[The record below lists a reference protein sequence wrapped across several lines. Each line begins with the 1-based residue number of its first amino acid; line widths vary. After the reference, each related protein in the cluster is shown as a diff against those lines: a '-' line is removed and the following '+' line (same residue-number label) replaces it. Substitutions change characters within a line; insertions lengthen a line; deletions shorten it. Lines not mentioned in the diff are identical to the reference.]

1 MKSNKL
7 KFTPILESHML
18 EQYKKSEEASFSRFG
33 SVLLDFKQELLSLGY
48 SFEVLNQAESL
59 LPTHKAEILPI
70 VIKYYKKATLKNEK
84 QYLLRWFHHK
94 GFDEVVPMLL
104 EEYFSNTQ
112 DIDRWAIGDRL
123 YQIQSSKYI
132 DQYLSII
139 QNKKYGINR
148 QMVVLLVGKL
158 KEVSA
163 IPILIE
169 LLSDSDVR
177 LHALA
182 ALGAF
187 KKAELRPIFEGFVN
201 DKNAALRK
209 QAKAAIKKLPVDS
222 F

>member
-1 MKSNKL
+1 MKSKKL
-7 KFTPILESHML
+7 KLTPSLESHML
-18 EQYKKSEEASFSRFG
+18 EQYKKSEEVAFSRAG
-33 SVLLDFKQELLSLGY
+33 SVLLDFKQELLRLGY

-59 LPTHKAEILPI
+59 LPTHKTDVLPV

-84 QYLLRWFHHK
+84 QYLLKWFHHR

-104 EEYFSNTQ
+104 EEYFSNYQ

-123 YQIQSSKYI
+123 YQIRSPKYI

-139 QNKKYGINR
+139 QNKTYGINR
-148 QMVVLLVGKL
+148 QMIVLLVGKL
-158 KEVSA
+158 KVVSA

-177 LHALA
+177 LHALT
-182 ALGAF
+182 ALSDF
-187 KKAELRPIFEGFVN
+187 KKAEFRPIFEGFVN

-209 QAKAAIKKLPVDS
+209 QAKSALKKLPIDS
-222 F
+222 L